1 MRPLWMEF
9 PSDKATF
16 SNDEAFMVGNSLLQ
30 VKHASVYLPGG
41 QSWYDLRTGIIYKG
55 GTAHK
60 LEVSEETI
68 PAFQRAGT
76 IIPRKDRYRRSST
89 QMAND
94 PYTLI
99 VAICGIEL
107 NLREV
112 FGRLEANKNSALQQV
127 EFWDGVERERSLSE
141 GETELKKEAKDSFKK
156 WVLMEETHWR
166 QLSRE
171 LWLKKGDRNTG
182 FFHRMANAHRRNNS
196 LDRIKINGVWMTEDQ
211 EGLHLN
217 RLNSHEADVLE
228 MPFTEEEI
236 YAALMDM
243 NGDKALGLDGFIV
256 AFWQSSWE
264 PVKEEIMDLFREF
277 YDQCSFAKSLNS
289 TFLVLIPKKGGAED
303 LVAVD
308 EVDLVVH
315 LNCQISVMINGMPA
329 GFFSNS
335 KGLRQGDPLSLYLF
349 VLGMEVLS
357 NLIRRAVDGGFL
369 SGCRIRGR
377 GEEEMIVSHL
387 LFADDT
393 IIFCEARKEQLSALS
408 WILAWFEAASGLRIN
423 LDKSIIIPVG
433 EVEDIEE
440 MAVELGC
447 KVGLLPTVYLGL
459 PLGAHH
465 KAVFMWDGVEERMR
479 KRLAQWERQYISKG
493 GRITLIKSTMASLP
507 IYNMSLFRM
516 PKSVANRLEKLQR
529 DFLWGGGS
537 LERKVHLIKWEVVC
551 TQKEKGG
558 LGIRKIDPLNKALLG
573 KWQWRFAVEKDNLWK
588 LVIGVK
594 YGQEEFGWRTKEAR
608 DTYGVGVLKEIL
620 KEVKCFLSWQS
631 TGMQRSMRC
640 GTQAW
645 VKEGLQDNFRGGRCA
660 LGRGGHGK
668 YGVKVAYNV
677 LAVINAC
684 AFPAKCVWV
693 DKVPTKAAFF
703 AWEAAWG
710 KILTLDRLQKRVVR
724 ALWEIVFAFVGVQWV
739 FPDPDEGFS
748 KESCTELLFG
758 IAVIALNGSHAAEG
772 ELYIDDGKSFEFK
785 QGAYIHR
792 HFVFS
797 DGKLTSSSL
806 VPNAGRTLFSSACVI
821 ERIIVLGHS
830 SGPKNALIEPSNRKA
845 EIELGPL
852 WLRRGKSAPV
862 LTIRRPNVPVADD
875 WTIKIL

>member
-1 MRPLWMEF
+1 
-9 PSDKATF
+9 
-16 SNDEAFMVGNSLLQ
+16 
-30 VKHASVYLPGG
+30 
-41 QSWYDLRTGIIYKG
+41 
-55 GTAHK
+55 
-60 LEVSEETI
+60 
-68 PAFQRAGT
+68 
-76 IIPRKDRYRRSST
+76 
-89 QMAND
+89 
-94 PYTLI
+94 
-99 VAICGIEL
+99 
-107 NLREV
+107 
-112 FGRLEANKNSALQQV
+112 
-127 EFWDGVERERSLSE
+127 
-141 GETELKKEAKDSFKK
+141 
-156 WVLMEETHWR
+156 
-166 QLSRE
+166 
-171 LWLKKGDRNTG
+171 
-182 FFHRMANAHRRNNS
+182 
-196 LDRIKINGVWMTEDQ
+196 
-211 EGLHLN
+211 
-217 RLNSHEADVLE
+217 

-303 LVAVD
+303 LGD
-308 EVDLVVH
+308 FRP
-315 LNCQISVMINGMPA
+315 IIMINGMPA

-620 KEVKCFLSWQS
+620 KE
-631 TGMQRSMRC
+631 
-640 GTQAW
+640 
-645 VKEGLQDNFRGGRCA
+645 GLQDNFRGGRCA

-710 KILTLDRLQKRVVR
+710 KILTLDRLQKRGWQLPNR
-724 ALWEIVFAFVGVQWV
+724 CFLCGCE
-739 FPDPDEGFS
+739 
-748 KESCTELLFG
+748 KEN
-758 IAVIALNGSHAAEG
+758 VIALNGSHAAEG

>member
-1 MRPLWMEF
+1 
-9 PSDKATF
+9 
-16 SNDEAFMVGNSLLQ
+16 
-30 VKHASVYLPGG
+30 
-41 QSWYDLRTGIIYKG
+41 
-55 GTAHK
+55 
-60 LEVSEETI
+60 
-68 PAFQRAGT
+68 
-76 IIPRKDRYRRSST
+76 
-89 QMAND
+89 
-94 PYTLI
+94 
-99 VAICGIEL
+99 
-107 NLREV
+107 
-112 FGRLEANKNSALQQV
+112 
-127 EFWDGVERERSLSE
+127 
-141 GETELKKEAKDSFKK
+141 
-156 WVLMEETHWR
+156 
-166 QLSRE
+166 
-171 LWLKKGDRNTG
+171 
-182 FFHRMANAHRRNNS
+182 
-196 LDRIKINGVWMTEDQ
+196 
-211 EGLHLN
+211 
-217 RLNSHEADVLE
+217 
-228 MPFTEEEI
+228 MPFTKEEI
-236 YAALMDM
+236 YVALMDM
-243 NGDKALGLDGFIV
+243 NGDKALGPDGFTV

-264 PVKEEIMDLFREF
+264 LVKEEIMDLFREF

-303 LVAVD
+303 LGD
-308 EVDLVVH
+308 FRP
-315 LNCQISVMINGMPA
+315 ISLLGSLYKLLAKVLANRLKKVLDKMKWIWWCISTAKFSIMINGVPA

-335 KGLRQGDPLSLYLF
+335 KGLRQGDPLSPYLF

-369 SGCRIRGR
+369 SGCRIQGR

-423 LDKSIIIPVG
+423 LDKSVLIPVG

-440 MAVELGC
+440 MAMELGC

-465 KAVFMWDGVEERMR
+465 KAVSMWDGVEERMR
-479 KRLAQWERQYISKG
+479 KRLAQWKRQYISKG

-507 IYNMSLFRM
+507 IYNMSLIRM
-516 PKSVANRLEKLQR
+516 PKS
-529 DFLWGGGS
+529 
-537 LERKVHLIKWEVVC
+537 
-551 TQKEKGG
+551 EKGG

-573 KWQWRFAVEKDNLWK
+573 KWLWRFAVEKDNLWK

-608 DTYGVGVLKEIL
+608 CTYGVGVWKEIL
-620 KEVKCFLSWQS
+620 KEAKWCWDNIKFKVGKGTKVKFWTDQWCGNAALSHSFPQLFELAVHKNATVNEMWDP
-631 TGMQRSMRC
+631 SMGQGGWNLRFHRDFNDWELDLIR
-640 GTQAW
+640 GLLNMLRDFRITSEEDTVLW
-645 VKEGLQDNFRGGRCA
+645 EGGG
-660 LGRGGHGK
+660 GVHGK

-684 AFPAKCVWV
+684 TFPAKCIWV

-710 KILTLDRLQKRVVR
+710 KILTLDRLQKRGWQLPNR
-724 ALWEIVFAFVGVQWV
+724 CFLCGCE
-739 FPDPDEGFS
+739 E
-748 KESCTELLFG
+748 EN
-758 IAVIALNGSHAAEG
+758 VIALNGSHAAEG